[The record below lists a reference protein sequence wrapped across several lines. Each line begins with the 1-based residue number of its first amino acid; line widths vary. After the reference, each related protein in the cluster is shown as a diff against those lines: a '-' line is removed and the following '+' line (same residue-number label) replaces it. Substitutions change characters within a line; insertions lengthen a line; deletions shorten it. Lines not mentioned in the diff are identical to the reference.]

1 MLFGADGALWKR
13 RLGHGL
19 VKFGPGLKG
28 GSPAASRVF
37 LSKFGENFVRG
48 FSNHL
53 AAANLAKALAQL
65 GLPSRFYFLVSALVE
80 RMEQKLGKLLPVL
93 GGELGEL
100 HFQLFGGFTHRFGPP
115 IQPLLD

>member
-37 LSKFGENFVRG
+37 LSEFGENFVRG

-65 GLPSRFYFLVSALVE
+65 GLPSRL
-80 RMEQKLGKLLPVL
+80 LLPRQCL
-93 GGELGEL
+93 GRENGATTGQAPPGPRKRVGRFAISTVRRL
-100 HFQLFGGFTHRFGPP
+100 HSSIWPSVSSVS
-115 IQPLLD
+115 

>member
-80 RMEQKLGKLLPVL
+80 RMEQKGLS
-93 GGELGEL
+93 
-100 HFQLFGGFTHRFGPP
+100 FQFIFPAFPHTLFIIAQRRK
-115 IQPLLD
+115 Q